1 METLGRRAKQLR
13 RRGVGTGIG
22 LLETDKGQQRSP
34 RWVART
40 RADMNAGL
48 GTVDDIRLAPRQ
60 WEVRPR
66 CASDEDGQRQ
76 PACPRLLL

>member
-1 METLGRRAKQLR
+1 
-13 RRGVGTGIG
+13 
-22 LLETDKGQQRSP
+22 
-34 RWVART
+34 
-40 RADMNAGL
+40 MNAGL